1 MSDFAASTVRIRA
14 VMQRHMVVLRRSPHR
29 WFEISFWPA
38 MDVVLWGSLGVFVAK
53 QASRSQASTPYLL
66 AGITMFWIFT
76 QAQFAIALGVNE
88 ETWTRNILNVLTTPI
103 SELEYFAGIALFGLL
118 KLALCIGT
126 LTIATATLF
135 NFDISQ
141 VGWSAVPVALLLVV
155 NGWALGLIGVGL
167 VLRFGQSAEILIWG
181 VNYAVLSFSG
191 VFFPSSALPKGIE
204 IVSRQL
210 PTTKLF
216 ATVRQQLDG
225 SHFSWSSLGFAAM
238 GSVLFLLLAGAF
250 SFRLLGVFRRRGFV
264 TRYS

>member
-1 MSDFAASTVRIRA
+1 VSNLAVTGTRIRA
-14 VMQRHMVVLRRSPHR
+14 VMHRHMVVLRRSPHR

-38 MDVVLWGSLGVFVAK
+38 MDVLLWGSLGVFVAK
-53 QASRSQASTPYLL
+53 QAAASRAGTPYLL
-66 AGITMFWIFT
+66 AGITMFWVFT
-76 QAQFAIALGVNE
+76 QAQFSIALGVNE

-118 KLALCIGT
+118 KLALCVTT
-126 LTIATATLF
+126 LTAVTAALF
-135 NFDISQ
+135 DFNLSRL
-141 VGWSAVPVALLLVV
+141 GWPAVPIALLLMV

-191 VFFPSSALPKGIE
+191 VFFPASALPKGIE
-204 IVSRQL
+204 VVSRQL

-216 ATVRQQLDG
+216 DAVRRQLDG
-225 SHFSWSSLGFAAM
+225 TGFSWSSVGIAAI
-238 GSVLFLLLAGAF
+238 GSFVFLFLSATFAFALL
-250 SFRLLGVFRRRGFV
+250 RVFRRRGFV